1 MRNNKLKGITL
12 LELIIVM
19 TIFSGLM
26 IGAVSLIG
34 MVQNLYITAKEFESV
49 NADLDNVSRY
59 IENNLKYA
67 DKVNVYTGYSSLS
80 ELLNSPSAAKLPKV
94 QLQSGT
100 DNTYEN
106 IMEDNKPLDFFR
118 KYYFNEMKN
127 KYTETYIMEISNAP
141 LYFDINGNPSGSM
154 GNVKIYSADL
164 KNDTCTMISESNC
177 EYYKEFSYNFNLGTP
192 DASGNFS
199 GFNSDNGIISVDIFK
214 NDFSD
219 TDNDGKYFKKIKDDN
234 TSAPY
239 AYLSFSF
246 VNIAICPEIA
256 VIDDA
261 AGIERK
267 AMRYKYFDSG
277 RSSDNIYFIYTL
289 PEILE

>member
-1 MRNNKLKGITL
+1 MRKNKLKGLTL

-26 IGAVSLIG
+26 VGAVSLIG
-34 MVQNLYITAKEFESV
+34 MVQNLYITTKEFESV

-67 DKVNVYTGYSSLS
+67 DKVNVYTGYSSLF
-80 ELLNSPSAAKLPKV
+80 ELLNSPSAAELPKV
-94 QLQSGT
+94 QLKSGT

-106 IMEDNKPLDFFR
+106 IIEDNTPLDFFR
-118 KYYFNEMKN
+118 KYYFNEEQN
-127 KYTETYIMEISNAP
+127 KYTETYIMEISNSP
-141 LYFDINGNPSGSM
+141 SSYDIHGNPSGSM

-164 KNDTCTMISESNC
+164 KNDNCTMISESNC
-177 EYYKEFSYNFNLGTP
+177 EYYKDFSYNFNLGTP

-199 GFNSDNGIISVDIFK
+199 GFDSENGIISVHIFE
-214 NDFSD
+214 NDFCD
-219 TDNDGKYFKKIKDDN
+219 TDNDGKYFKKIKDENKSVPD
-234 TSAPY
+234 

-246 VNIAICPEIA
+246 VNIAICPEIV
-256 VIDDA
+256 VINDA
-261 AGIERK
+261 AGSERK

-289 PEILE
+289 PEIFE